1 MNEEARKTGKDEAGS
16 SRSPFGATNQG
27 EVRYYQNQMLEAS
40 LRILLSSLLA
50 LSFGSSSHATPLPPQ
65 ELVLAFFGPDG
76 IPDKNSHYTGEMGSH
91 VDQPTVGQSL
101 PKDVQISARMLS
113 QSEDRCVFAVALS
126 RNGQTQNWY
135 AYLRRNVVDEWRLE
149 AVRTLATTGILF
161 TLLEELRKKPQRSVD
176 EEWTFQNL
184 LLVFKS
190 DDELKAYVASNQK
203 QLERIVSLVG
213 EGRTEDAQKAAK
225 DLFIA
230 SVAKTG
236 SGTIELIIGG
246 MVDNSVGIVFVP
258 EGASPPI
265 IDPSNYIYVEA
276 VLGRW
281 YIFKT
286 T

>member
-1 MNEEARKTGKDEAGS
+1 
-16 SRSPFGATNQG
+16 
-27 EVRYYQNQMLEAS
+27 
-40 LRILLSSLLA
+40 LL
-50 LSFGSSSHATPLPPQ
+50 
-65 ELVLAFFGPDG
+65 
-76 IPDKNSHYTGEMGSH
+76 I
-91 VDQPTVGQSL
+91 
-101 PKDVQISARMLS
+101 
-113 QSEDRCVFAVALS
+113 
-126 RNGQTQNWY
+126 
-135 AYLRRNVVDEWRLE
+135 
-149 AVRTLATTGILF
+149 
-161 TLLEELRKKPQRSVD
+161 
-176 EEWTFQNL
+176 
-184 LLVFKS
+184 VFKS

-203 QLERIVSLVG
+203 KLERIVSLVG

-246 MVDNSVGIVFVP
+246 MVDNSVGIMFVP
-258 EGASPPI
+258 EGASRPI